1 MDGSK
6 FMLTITNLVIMLY
19 SCMLA
24 YLVLKT
30 DDLEKVTIYGA
41 MFVFINLTVFSAH
54 HNGQRLS
61 NQNDV
66 LRQSL
71 ASLPWINKPD
81 WFKKTLYIMMTRAN
95 VNNEMRPYGIY
106 SLSYLSFK
114 DSSANPEMT
123 GPLASDQFESP
134 ARNTQKEHG
143 LGNSQDDNISCSE
156 VSHIFRTKN
165 FQ

>member
-1 MDGSK
+1 MQKLKKNMALMVYCHQKLNRDFKICMDGSK

-24 YLVLKT
+24 YLVLK
-30 DDLEKVTIYGA
+30 
-41 MFVFINLTVFSAH
+41 
-54 HNGQRLS
+54 
-61 NQNDV
+61 NDV